1 MVDHTWP
8 GPPLA
13 EPPAGLRGLENFSGR
28 WQGFI
33 VAGEDGEHEIG
44 AEADDGQRLWLDGK
58 LVAEDW
64 NTGGMRFK
72 GVKISLKKGQ
82 RVAFKLD
89 YYQGTGGRGLRL
101 GWRTPSQLAAGPA
114 PVDNTVETYLPEGAD
129 WYDFWTNQRHTGG
142 RRVTTACPL
151 DRFPLFVRAGS
162 LVPMSPAMQ
171 YVTEKPSAPYEI
183 RVYPGADA
191 TFTLYEDDGET
202 YAYEKGRRA
211 TVELRWDEKA
221 KTLSIGQRQGSFPGM
236 VAEREFRVVLA
247 SETAG
252 VGLPESTDSRS
263 VRYDGRALQIEL

>member
-1 MVDHTWP
+1 
-8 GPPLA
+8 
-13 EPPAGLRGLENFSGR
+13 
-28 WQGFI
+28 
-33 VAGEDGEHEIG
+33 
-44 AEADDGQRLWLDGK
+44 
-58 LVAEDW
+58 
-64 NTGGMRFK
+64 MRFK

-82 RVAFKLD
+82 RVAFKLE

-151 DRFPLFVRAGS
+151 DRFPLFVRTGS
-162 LVPMSPAMQ
+162 IVPMSPAMQ
-171 YVTEKPSAPYEI
+171 YVTEKPSASYEI

-252 VGLPESTDSRS
+252 VGLPESTDTRS
-263 VRYDGRALQIEL
+263 VRYDGRALQIKL